1 MPSRCYPGDGG
12 YPRSIIAGL
21 VAGEDGGFLSL
32 TNAALVSG
40 KRRLSFEVV
49 KVEVFRG
56 SAMDPLVAAVEI
68 SRRRSP
74 ATVTSGDEEDSGGSR
89 FACLGFPVMH

>member
-1 MPSRCYPGDGG
+1 MLSRCYPGDGG

-40 KRRLSFEVV
+40 KRRLSQLFLRRFFGHGEWRLT
-49 KVEVFRG
+49 KLR
-56 SAMDPLVAAVEI
+56 PAVLE
-68 SRRRSP
+68 P
-74 ATVTSGDEEDSGGSR
+74 
-89 FACLGFPVMH
+89 